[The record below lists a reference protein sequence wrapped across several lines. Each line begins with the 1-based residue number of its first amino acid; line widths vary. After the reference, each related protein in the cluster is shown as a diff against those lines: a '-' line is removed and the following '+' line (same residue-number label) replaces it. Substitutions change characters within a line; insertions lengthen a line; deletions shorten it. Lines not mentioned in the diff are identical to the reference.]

1 MYQGRIQGLGR
12 GLWGL
17 KPPPS
22 KFNIVLQIYIYMTIV
37 RYCSQVGQVLLHPV
51 IACNALFTHFLVDDM
66 TVFYLLPIIAHSM
79 IHKCQLKLAFSFDVV

>member
-1 MYQGRIQGLGR
+1 MSGADSGR

-22 KFNIVLQIYIYMTIV
+22 KLMTLFCRPIS

-51 IACNALFTHFLVDDM
+51 IACNATQSESIGVLFHFWWM
-66 TVFYLLPIIAHSM
+66 TVFYLPPIIAHSM
-79 IHKCQLKLAFSFDVV
+79 PVQIDTVVR